1 MATLKDV
8 ARDAGVSVATV
19 SCCLSGS
26 KPVKE
31 STRMKILDSVERLK
45 YIPNASA
52 RNLKSPRSRLIGVVL
67 TDIDNLYHAEIFKG
81 ISSSLQSQG
90 YTVSVAFSNNQ
101 PDQECEIIND
111 FISQNVAGLL
121 IITCQPQNTDFFQ
134 SRILN
139 FHIPVVFLER
149 IPWDLDVCLAGFQNE
164 EITFYLTDALLKK
177 GYRQIGLVL
186 GPLSFSSEQD
196 CMLGYQR
203 AFSKN
208 GLSPT
213 PSLICTTNLTKEDAF
228 KTVLTTLSKRPLEA
242 VISSSETLHW
252 GALEALKNRGFSIPG
267 QVLLLT
273 FGEETWS
280 QAHRT
285 EGVIY
290 TSRTAFH
297 LGSCA
302 SRLLLKHIL
311 YPDCTEKTL
320 ILSDSILKEPLE
332 IPPIDNPFRKLLK
345 AEFSPE
351 LQAQLF
357 QEISSMTGPLFS
369 SCPLT
374 TDTQLRILL
383 ADLSTAHSVELLS
396 DSFTRST
403 GIRLSFQY
411 LPQKELLPYI
421 THHSEEPRAFDICM
435 YDIPWLDYLVQNSL
449 LADLTEFI
457 TGEDFHPESI
467 FPENMEN
474 CRCQD
479 GYYGIPLIGGAQIL
493 FYRRDL
499 FEDSRCQKLFYKLHG
514 STLKPPRTWTEFN
527 RIASFFTQSEN
538 PHSPTPFGTSL
549 AGVTDEELA
558 PELWIRLW
566 AMNGRLWDAYNR
578 PCLDCPE
585 NQAALE
591 SVLETLRY
599 TGSDPFSTS
608 IPQTVE
614 NFSLG
619 RTAMLITYTEYATQ
633 ISRSLHE
640 NIIGQVGYKL
650 LPGRRP
656 ASIGWNL
663 GVNPYSSKAP
673 LAFQFFRWLCQR
685 DTSFYITILDGQSPV
700 MAPYHSLELLKLYP
714 WMSITEESFS
724 YTQKRKG
731 PYKHNALVVP
741 QNKIEGIL
749 CQTLRQVLQ
758 EGTPISQA
766 LADNQERLR
775 SLLLSYGYPR
785 PFTR

>member
-8 ARDAGVSVATV
+8 ARDAGVSMATV
-19 SCCLSGS
+19 SCCLTGS
-26 KPVKE
+26 KPVKK

-52 RNLKSPRSRLIGVVL
+52 RNLRSPRSRLIGVVL

-81 ISSSLQSQG
+81 ISSTLQSQG

-121 IITCQPQNTDFFQ
+121 LITCQPQNTDFFQ

-139 FHIPVVFLER
+139 FHIPAVFLER
-149 IPWDLDVCLAGFQNE
+149 IPLDLDVCLAGFQNE
-164 EITFYLTDALLKK
+164 ETTFFLTDALLKK

-186 GPLSFSSEQD
+186 GPPSFSSERD
-196 CMLGYQR
+196 CILGYQR
-203 AFSKN
+203 AFVKN
-208 GLSPT
+208 GLSPDS
-213 PSLICTTNLTKEDAF
+213 SLICTTNLTKEDAF

-252 GALEALKNRGFSIPG
+252 GSLEALKNRGLSIPG

-273 FGEETWS
+273 FGEESWS

-285 EGVIY
+285 PGVIY

-302 SRLLLKHIL
+302 ASLLWKHIR
-311 YPDCTEKTL
+311 YPDCTEKTR
-320 ILSDSILKEPLE
+320 ILSDSILREVLDIPPVGQKCSPKANPLE
-332 IPPIDNPFRKLLK
+332 QG
-345 AEFSPE
+345 APE
-351 LQAQLF
+351 KVCP
-357 QEISSMTGPLFS
+357 SS
-369 SCPLT
+369 
-374 TDTQLRILL
+374 TDMQLRVLL
-383 ADLSTAHSVELLS
+383 ADLSTAHNVELLS
-396 DSFTRST
+396 DSFTRGT

-421 THHSEEPRAFDICM
+421 SHHSEETQAFDICM

-449 LADLTEFI
+449 LMDLTDFI
-457 TGEDFHPESI
+457 TGGDFHPEYI

-479 GYYGIPLIGGAQIL
+479 GYYGIPLIGGSQIL

-499 FEDSRCQKLFYKLHG
+499 FEDSQCQKLYYKLHG
-514 STLKPPRTWTEFN
+514 IPLKPPRTWTEFN
-527 RIASFFTQSEN
+527 RIAAFFTQGEN
-538 PHSPTPFGTSL
+538 PQSPTLFGTSL
-549 AGVTDEELA
+549 AGITDEELA
-558 PELWIRLW
+558 PELLIRLW

-578 PCLDCPE
+578 PCLNCPE
-585 NQAALE
+585 NQAALM

-599 TGSDPFSTS
+599 TGSHPFATS

-614 NFSLG
+614 DFSQG

-640 NIIGQVGYKL
+640 NIIGQVGYKI

-663 GVNPYSSKAP
+663 GVNPYSQRLS
-673 LAFQFFRWLCQR
+673 LACRFFGWLCQK
-685 DTSFYITILDGQSPV
+685 DTSFYMTILDGQSPV

-731 PYKHNALVVP
+731 PYKHKALVVP
-741 QNKIEGIL
+741 QNKIEAIL
-749 CQTLRQVLQ
+749 CQTLRQILL
-758 EGTPISQA
+758 EGSSVSQA
-766 LADNQERLR
+766 LSDNQERLK